1 MASRSS
7 IPEPRRLPPRL
18 GVGAVRRA
26 HGVRGEVL
34 VEIDSDNPK
43 RFQPGGELYVTPPGG
58 AARTLRIAGSRPHRD
73 GLLVRFDGIEGR
85 DRADELRGALLE
97 VDRSDVPPRPDGEI
111 YFFQLVG
118 CRCRDR
124 TAGDLGEI
132 VEVVEDGGGALLIA
146 AQGSREV
153 PIPFVASFITRL
165 DLDAGELEL
174 DLPAGLVEACAS
186 ES

>member
-1 MASRSS
+1 MPA
-7 IPEPRRLPPRL
+7 RL

-34 VEIDSDNPK
+34 VEVESDNPR
-43 RFQPGGELYVTPPGG
+43 RFESGGELFATPPGG
-58 AARTLRIAGSRPHRD
+58 SPRTLRIVASRAHRD
-73 GLLVRFDGIEGR
+73 GLLVRFDGIEDR
-85 DRADELRGALLE
+85 DQAQELRGAVLE
-97 VDRSDVPPRPDGEI
+97 VDRSKAPPRPDGEV
-111 YFFQLVG
+111 YFYQLVG

-146 AQGSREV
+146 ARGSQEV
-153 PIPFVASFITRL
+153 PIPFVARFITRL

>member
-1 MASRSS
+1 
-7 IPEPRRLPPRL
+7 
-18 GVGAVRRA
+18 
-26 HGVRGEVL
+26 
-34 VEIDSDNPK
+34 
-43 RFQPGGELYVTPPGG
+43 
-58 AARTLRIAGSRPHRD
+58 
-73 GLLVRFDGIEGR
+73 VRFDGVGDR
-85 DRADELRGALLE
+85 DQAQELHGAVLE
-97 VDRSDVPPRPDGEI
+97 VDRSEAPPRPDGEV
-111 YFFQLVG
+111 YFYQLVG

-146 AQGSREV
+146 AQGSRQV

-165 DLDAGELEL
+165 DLEAGELDL